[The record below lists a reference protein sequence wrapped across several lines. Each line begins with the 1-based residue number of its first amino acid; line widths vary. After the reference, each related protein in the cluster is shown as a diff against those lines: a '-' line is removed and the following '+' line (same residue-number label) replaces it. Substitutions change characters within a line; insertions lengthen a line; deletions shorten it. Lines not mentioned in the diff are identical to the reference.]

1 MPALDIV
8 RTRCRTAAVLACIE
22 QEGMMLDRGRVE
34 EEYVAAQANLGRIDA
49 ALRTE
54 IGGINLNSPDQKAA
68 LFYDTLKLPERQDR
82 RGHPL
87 RTGKGKRRTDATTM
101 EWLGSQAKTPAQKSL
116 FSLLGERAKASAL
129 LSKNLE
135 FFHGVATER
144 GGLFFGQFS
153 QIVAATHRLSSSGMP
168 QQFAAFK
175 GPKSVQF
182 QNMPRSLKRCFTT
195 RHPDYL
201 MVEADAS
208 QLEFRVAAFLG
219 QDTQAKLDIDDPDF
233 DAHVTSAAEMVQV
246 PYDDLLAAYR
256 AGDPTAKKFRQEAK
270 ADTFKP
276 LFGGSIGTPAQERWY
291 TAFRNR
297 YSELYAVQQE
307 WYDQVLASGGDLVTP
322 WGLVFHW
329 DYYFK
334 PGNDTAY
341 DHSTHKPI
349 KQAVFN
355 YPIQSLA
362 TAEIIPIALFSLY
375 DRCKARALRVRFVNT
390 IHDSV
395 VAEVHKED
403 IHAYVEE
410 AQQAFTTDV
419 YKYLRR
425 YYRLSFDV
433 TLGCEI
439 KYGTHWGE
447 GQEVK
452 FNLKPGAR

>member
-1 MPALDIV
+1 MTAMAVV
-8 RTRCRTAAVLACIE
+8 RTRCRTSAVLAVIE
-22 QEGMMLDRGRVE
+22 AQGMMLDRARVE
-34 EEYVAAQANLGRIDA
+34 EEYAAALANLGRIDTL
-49 ALRTE
+49 LRAE
-54 IGGINLNSPDQKAA
+54 VGGVNLNSPDQKAA
-68 LFYDTLKLPERQDR
+68 LFYDTLALDERRDK
-82 RGHPL
+82 RGRPL
-87 RTGKGKRRTDATTM
+87 RTSTGKRRTDSATM
-101 EWLGSQAKTPAQKSL
+101 DWLGTQAKTPTQKSF

-182 QNMPRSLKRCFTT
+182 QNMPRKLKRCFVS
-195 RHPDYL
+195 RDPDYL

-219 QDTQAKLDIDDPDF
+219 QDAQAKADIDDPDF
-233 DAHVTSAAEMVQV
+233 DAHVTSASEMVQV
-246 PYDDLLAAYR
+246 PYKDLLAAYR
-256 AGDPTAKKFRQEAK
+256 AGDSVAKKFRQEAK

-276 LFGGSIGTPAQERWY
+276 LYGGSVGTPAQERWY
-291 TAFRNR
+291 AEFRRR
-297 YSELYAVQQE
+297 YSELYTVQQE
-307 WYDQVLASGGDLVTP
+307 WYDQVLSSGGELRTP
-322 WGLVFHW
+322 WGLDFWW

-334 PGNDTAY
+334 PGSDTAY
-341 DHSTHKPI
+341 DRSTHKPI

-375 DRCKARALRVRFVNT
+375 ERCITLGLRVRFVNT

-395 VAEVHKED
+395 VAEVHKGD
-403 IHAYVEE
+403 ILAYIEQ
-410 AQQAFTTDV
+410 AQLAFTGDV
-419 YKYLRR
+419 YAYLRS
-425 YYRLSFDV
+425 YYKMEFDV

-447 GQEVK
+447 GEEVK
-452 FNLKPGAR
+452 FNCRPGG